1 MEQCA
6 LAKILKLVLIIL
18 KFPYMDHDE
27 NVDSLCSFCHTHT
40 FFIIQYSFVLL
51 LKNMHNNIQE
61 LFLMIYLYFLQ
72 PTQSSFSTTTDYST
86 TSFKDAKIQY
96 RPYGSYKYHKAE
108 EEAEDVPMP
117 MIDIQLPFNN
127 HSHIVT
133 WLDPDKMSPKLN
145 RDVFQVCIPKPIF
158 CQILKIVA
166 LASGTTPT
174 VRSAPTPMCLRSP
187 TCTL

>member
-1 MEQCA
+1 M
-6 LAKILKLVLIIL
+6 LIIL
-18 KFPYMDHDE
+18 HHNFLWTVNISISMAMIREFQMGMCLDE
-27 NVDSLCSFCHTHT
+27 IISMYSKTQQVRSVLAQEQNCVKRNRDLLSLK
-40 FFIIQYSFVLL
+40 IILQ
-51 LKNMHNNIQE
+51 
-61 LFLMIYLYFLQ
+61 LFLVIYLYFLQ
-72 PTQSSFSTTTDYST
+72 ATQSSFSTTTDYST

-145 RDVFQVCIPKPIF
+145 RDVFQVYIPKPIF
-158 CQILKIVA
+158 Q
-166 LASGTTPT
+166 SDFEN
-174 VRSAPTPMCLRSP
+174 S
-187 TCTL
+187 